1 MPVDRNR
8 VTSGALAAAGAAAII
23 AALVP
28 TSIWLALFDR
38 SDVTDVVSASSF
50 VRVISGIVGLVCLA
64 AAFSVPARRVLSS
77 KPAIFLAPVGGM
89 VCFYA
94 FKQAAGQE
102 NSLYLLAVKE
112 DSLVEY
118 LSAILLFAAVPVS
131 LVVSRRAWASGLKLA
146 AAFHLGLAVFML
158 FMGLE
163 EISYGQR
170 IFGYDTPP
178 EIAADNTQREFNF
191 HNLSSLKWLAEDTIP
206 GMIVDWGLLG
216 WVGILL
222 ARLSLA
228 QRRSW
233 VTTAEFVLPPWYLIT
248 YFVPFALWANHS
260 EMGLWDSAIWQDQEI
275 TEMVLALAF
284 LAFSIDCLF
293 RAKSLTRR
301 EKSIGFQAS

>member
-1 MPVDRNR
+1 MPLDRNR
-8 VTSGALAAAGAAAII
+8 RTSIALVALGVAAVL

-28 TSIWLALFDR
+28 TSIWLTLFDQ
-38 SDVTDVVSASSF
+38 SDVADVVSASNF
-50 VRVISGIVGLVCLA
+50 VRLISGIVGLVCLA
-64 AAFSVPARRVLSS
+64 AAFSVPARRLLSS
-77 KPAIFLAPVGGM
+77 KLAVFLAPVVGM
-89 VCFYA
+89 VCFYV

-112 DSLVEY
+112 DSSVEY

-131 LVVSRRAWASGLKLA
+131 LVAGRRAWGSGLKLA

-178 EIAADNTQREFNF
+178 EMAADNTQHEFNF

-216 WVGILL
+216 WAGILL
-222 ARLSLA
+222 ARLLLA
-228 QRRSW
+228 RQRPWLR
-233 VTTAEFVLPPWYLIT
+233 TAELVLPPWYLTT

-293 RAKSLTRR
+293 RVKSLSTP
-301 EKSIGFQAS
+301 EKTVERPAE